1 MWARMIAAVTGHATL
16 AEVERY
22 TRDAD
27 RAGLADAGFAKL
39 AGRAKREQTL
49 ANVSPMF
56 AKKAEK

>member
-1 MWARMIAAVTGHATL
+1 MIAAVTGHATL

-27 RAGLADAGFAKL
+27 RAGLADESFAKMVN
-39 AGRAKREQTL
+39 RAKREQTL

-56 AKKAEK
+56 ARRAKE